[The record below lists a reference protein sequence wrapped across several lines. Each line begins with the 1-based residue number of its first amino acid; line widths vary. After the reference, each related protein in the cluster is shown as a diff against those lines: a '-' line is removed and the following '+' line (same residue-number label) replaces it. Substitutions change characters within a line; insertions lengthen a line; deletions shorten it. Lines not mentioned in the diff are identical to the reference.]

1 MRSLHIFLMT
11 GLLIWMGSHVAAAQ
25 DATEEMPDVRQD
37 KSYAL
42 VIGINDYKDSGIE
55 DLATAVADAKAVGRV
70 LEEHY
75 GFEVEILTDGEATK
89 KNIYSSLS
97 SLRNSA
103 RMGDSVL
110 IYFAGHGEVDDIG
123 AYWLPFDAAAPGE
136 DGAEAAWVPSS
147 SIRDNLSAFR
157 NRHVLIIS
165 DSCFAGGLI
174 STRGPGSK
182 PEVSEEWLKK
192 VMAKPSRWIFTSGSN
207 EPVADKSKV
216 SSENSVF
223 AFFLLDALKSMKD
236 RPFSVQDLASTVQ
249 RNVGNN
255 SWQTPRA
262 NAIIGSGDQGGQFVF
277 IPTSVANL
285 NVADGAV
292 ASGASTAV
300 GGDLPTVRSAKS
312 GRALMLSGIATL
324 AAAGASLGMAGW
336 ARQEYLASSKPAE
349 RERLRKQN
357 TVFGYGGIGL
367 AVVGG
372 GLIVG
377 GSISGRW

>member
-1 MRSLHIFLMT
+1 MI
-11 GLLIWMGSHVAAAQ
+11 GLFMWMGSPAAAAE
-25 DATEEMPDVRQD
+25 DAPAEVPTVRQD

-42 VIGINDYKDSGIE
+42 VIGINDYKDPGIK
-55 DLATAVADAKAVGRV
+55 DLVTAVADAESIGSV
-70 LEEHY
+70 LEQDY
-75 GFEVEILTDGEATK
+75 GFEVQVLTDGKATK
-89 KNIYSSLS
+89 KNIYSALS

-103 RMGDSVL
+103 RLGDSVL
-110 IYFAGHGEVDDIG
+110 IYFAGHGEVDDLG
-123 AYWLPFDAAAPGE
+123 AYWLPHGAVAPGE
-136 DGAEAAWVPSS
+136 DGAEAAWIPSS

-174 STRGPGSK
+174 STRAPGAK
-182 PEVSEEWLKK
+182 PRVSEEWIKK

-207 EPVADKSKV
+207 EPVADKTKV
-216 SSENSVF
+216 SGENSVF
-223 AFFLLDALKSMKD
+223 AFFLLNALKSMKD
-236 RPFSVQDLASTVQ
+236 RPFSIQDLATRVQ

-277 IPTSVANL
+277 IPTSMGDKGVAE
-285 NVADGAV
+285 GAV
-292 ASGASTAV
+292 YRGPTGVSGALPAVQST
-300 GGDLPTVRSAKS
+300 KN
-312 GRALMLSGIATL
+312 GRTMMLSGVATL
-324 AAAGASLGMAGW
+324 AVAAASMGVAGW
-336 ARQEYLASSKPAE
+336 ARQEYLASADPAE

-357 TVFGYGGIGL
+357 TVFGYSGIGL

-377 GSISGRW
+377 GGMSGRW